1 VWRAF
6 GTVGEQFLVISLSPR
21 KQGYVKTSKRKMSAR
36 FEKTLEFYRI
46 DPKER
51 LTSVLNAGIHQR
63 IIATHPPGAS
73 PNDSK
78 RANAA
83 SDLLNLMQLDD
94 DLLLKIFDMAVR
106 DDNPCEAVET
116 LCRVNKGVCANE
128 RLYDEINKKFRW
140 YGPYG
145 TLDKL
150 NKNKRVAWVNKMPVQ
165 LKASQQ
171 IGAQADWTAKQWF
184 DFSCYILRN
193 NEHKYVYALVDVTEQ
208 NIESR
213 PELLDVHPALY
224 ILQYQQLTKGIMIRL
239 KKLNKKLRN
248 LDDDDLDEE
257 MRILKSFIEKTVVKL
272 EALVNLFRYNQPNDK
287 DTEAIF
293 NDIVKEVWDPS
304 TKFFFEHQALEDDL
318 AFYALLRNFLIM
330 LTQMTFLRSKYE
342 FIQSDSTDNYF
353 DMYGYFRK
361 INNVAL

>member
-1 VWRAF
+1 
-6 GTVGEQFLVISLSPR
+6 
-21 KQGYVKTSKRKMSAR
+21 MSVR
-36 FEKTLEFYRI
+36 FEKTSEFYRI

-63 IIATHPPGAS
+63 SIATNPPGAS
-73 PNDSK
+73 SNDSK

-83 SDLLNLMQLDD
+83 FDPSNLLQLDD

-106 DDNPCEAVET
+106 DYNPCEAVET
-116 LCRVNKGVCANE
+116 LCRVNKGICANE
-128 RLYDEINKKFRW
+128 RLYDEINKKFGW
-140 YGPYG
+140 YGPYV

-165 LKASQQ
+165 LKTSQQ

-184 DFSCYILRN
+184 GFSCYILRN
-193 NEHKYVYALVDVTEQ
+193 KEHYYLYALFDVTEQ

-224 ILQYQQLTKGIMIRL
+224 ILQYQHLTKGIMIRL
-239 KKLNKKLRN
+239 KKLNNTLLN
-248 LDDDDLDEE
+248 LDDDLDEE

-293 NDIVKEVWDPS
+293 NDIVKEVWYPS

-318 AFYALLRNFLIM
+318 EFYAFLRNFLIM
-330 LTQMTFLRSKYE
+330 LTQITPLRLKYE
-342 FIQSDSTDNYF
+342 FIQSFSTDNYL

-361 INNVAL
+361 VNNVAL